1 MLKNA
6 DIFREGDKWFMNI
19 DEIEKKLGYKVR
31 IVADTKGE

>member
-1 MLKNA
+1 MLKKS
-6 DIFREGDKWFMNI
+6 DIFREGDMWFMNI

>member
-19 DEIEKKLGYKVR
+19 DFIEKKLEYKIG

>member
-19 DEIEKKLGYKVR
+19 DFIEKKLGYKIR
-31 IVADTKGE
+31 IIADTKGE

>member
-1 MLKNA
+1 MLKKA

-19 DEIEKKLGYKVR
+19 DFIEKKLGYKVR